1 MATFSPTD
9 GRSGRPSLL
18 ERKLRLQPHARK
30 RAHDAKP
37 QDSPPGGCPGR
48 QRRACRERWSYRR
61 APASPRAGESHPRLF
76 AGPTSLRL
84 ARARDATRPRPQGV
98 RERMIAAERA
108 RERVEGSLI
117 ENRQRRVGSA
127 GCTPAVA
134 APWPWP
140 LSPER
145 HPGPWRAIAPPRWA
159 RTRDATHARI
169 CARPRVT
176 RVNAP
181 RACPN

>member
-9 GRSGRPSLL
+9 GRSGRPSLI

-48 QRRACRERWSYRR
+48 QRRACRERCSYRR
-61 APASPRAGESHPRLF
+61 APASPHAGESHPRLF

-84 ARARDATRPRPQGV
+84 ARARDATCPRPQGV
-98 RERMIAAERA
+98 RERLLAAERA
-108 RERVEGSLI
+108 REGVEGSLI

-127 GCTPAVA
+127 GCTPLSLR
-134 APWPWP
+134 PGRG
-140 LSPER
+140 LSPQR
-145 HPGPWRAIAPPRWA
+145 DILAPGEPLRRLAGLAPAMR
-159 RTRDATHARI
+159 RTRAFAR
-169 CARPRVT
+169 AR
-176 RVNAP
+176 A
-181 RACPN
+181 